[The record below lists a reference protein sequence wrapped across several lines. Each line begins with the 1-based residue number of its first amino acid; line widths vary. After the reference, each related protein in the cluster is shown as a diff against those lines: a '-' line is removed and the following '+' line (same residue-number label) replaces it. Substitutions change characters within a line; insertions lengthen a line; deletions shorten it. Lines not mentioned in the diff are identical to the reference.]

1 MGYSTHAAKQA
12 LHQASGNLDAALKIL
27 LSNPHMWWFSD
38 SDPNTDNHQESP
50 SQEHIDQLV
59 YMGFDTVAA
68 EAALRVFK
76 GNVQLA
82 AQTLAHNGGSLP
94 PDLQFPLEDSPSTPT
109 TSLSDSA
116 GTSGVSTDED
126 MEIEAVNE
134 ILEDLPEHEEDYLDS
149 TLEDE
154 EIIIAEYLS
163 YVENIK
169 SATKKN

>member
-1 MGYSTHAAKQA
+1 MC
-12 LHQASGNLDAALKIL
+12 ASSGQPS
-27 LSNPHMWWFSD
+27 LSSGRHPVF
-38 SDPNTDNHQESP
+38 P
-50 SQEHIDQLV
+50 QLV

-116 GTSGVSTDED
+116 GRSGPLHTEEEEGGNVTSV
-126 MEIEAVNE
+126 
-134 ILEDLPEHEEDYLDS
+134 DLPGD
-149 TLEDE
+149 
-154 EIIIAEYLS
+154 
-163 YVENIK
+163 
-169 SATKKN
+169 

>member
-1 MGYSTHAAKQA
+1 MCQ
-12 LHQASGNLDAALKIL
+12 LRQPASAVATI
-27 LSNPHMWWFSD
+27 PC
-38 SDPNTDNHQESP
+38 SP
-50 SQEHIDQLV
+50 QLV

-116 GTSGVSTDED
+116 GGSGPLHTEEVEGGDVTS
-126 MEIEAVNE
+126 A
-134 ILEDLPEHEEDYLDS
+134 DLPGD
-149 TLEDE
+149 
-154 EIIIAEYLS
+154 
-163 YVENIK
+163 
-169 SATKKN
+169 